1 MKIIIVIEFTLQ
13 INSIFFY
20 INNIYFKFNNI
31 SVYNNIKLV

>member
-1 MKIIIVIEFTLQ
+1 MKIIIVIDFTLQ